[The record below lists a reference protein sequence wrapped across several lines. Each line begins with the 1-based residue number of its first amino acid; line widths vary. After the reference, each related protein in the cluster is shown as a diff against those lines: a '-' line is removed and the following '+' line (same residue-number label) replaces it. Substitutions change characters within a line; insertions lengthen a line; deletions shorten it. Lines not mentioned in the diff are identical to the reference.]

1 MKQLLLKNFQYFFSF
16 FLQSILGHFP
26 SIFLDSLLWRITIEH
41 DEGLDISFFV
51 DISKVKGIAVMTFNE
66 LQENSLHSMDVS
78 NV

>member
-16 FLQSILGHFP
+16 FLRSILGQFP